1 MEQLI
6 SAEPEAGPGALPEL
20 LTVEAFAGGA
30 PHELFD
36 RIRREQPVL
45 PSYLA
50 DGRRVWSLVRLAD
63 VRQASNNPA
72 AFSSRWGPSFTGN
85 PKIEDRSPEF
95 VMAVDPPEHDR
106 LRHFFKLAFGPKVVR
121 NFETWIRELSLEI
134 IAKVRGEQGSFD
146 FIHSVAAELP
156 ASVIAVILGM
166 PAEDRHLMVEWAN
179 DVFAVTDGT
188 PEGMQRSI
196 AAQKNLSA
204 YAMELREKKRSAPG
218 DDMVSMLIGA
228 EYDGV
233 PLTDEEYRWFT
244 LTTMSAGY
252 ETTHTAIAQ
261 AMLYLMTH
269 PDAYAEF
276 HSLDED
282 GINNALNELLRY
294 VTPAM
299 QMSRMT
305 TCDVE
310 IGGVT
315 IPKGEEVI
323 MWYAAANRDPAAFE
337 DPHRVDFK
345 RRSNA
350 HAAFGGGGPH
360 FCIGNQLARLE
371 MRILFEEFFRNDIRF
386 ELAAE
391 PERLRSM
398 MINGLKHMPVR
409 LVR

>member
-1 MEQLI
+1 
-6 SAEPEAGPGALPEL
+6 
-20 LTVEAFAGGA
+20 
-30 PHELFD
+30 
-36 RIRREQPVL
+36 
-45 PSYLA
+45 
-50 DGRRVWSLVRLAD
+50 
-63 VRQASNNPA
+63 
-72 AFSSRWGPSFTGN
+72 
-85 PKIEDRSPEF
+85 
-95 VMAVDPPEHDR
+95 MAVDPPEHDR
-106 LRHFFKLAFGPKVVR
+106 LRHFFKLAFGPKVIR
-121 NFETWIRELSLEI
+121 NFESWIRELSLEI
-134 IAKVRGEQGSFD
+134 IANIRGKDGSFD

-156 ASVIAVILGM
+156 ASVIAAILGM
-166 PAEDRHLMVEWAN
+166 PPEDRHLMVEWAN
-179 DVFAVTDGT
+179 EVFAVTDGT

-196 AAQKNLSA
+196 AAQQSLTA
-204 YAMELREKKRSAPG
+204 YAMELRERKRREPG
-218 DDMVSMLIGA
+218 DDMVSMLIDA
-228 EYDGV
+228 EYQGV

-261 AMLYLMTH
+261 AMLYLVTN
-269 PDAYAEF
+269 PAAYAEF
-276 HSLDED
+276 HSLDND

-305 TCDVE
+305 TRDVE

-337 DPHRVDFK
+337 NPHTVDFK

-371 MRILFEEFFRNDIRF
+371 MRILFEEFFRHDIRF

-398 MINGLKHMPVR
+398 MINGLKRMPVK